1 MATYGRRATSRISV
15 ACHRGQSIY
24 ACDAHRRMIDRLI
37 KMDTETRKRKIPPES
52 PEFYRKTVRFLFKNR
67 EKGILVKK
75 ENCIWRTQH
84 EGIRFCRREYAFQSS
99 SPIITLNKLP
109 AAGRRLVRRWPPSV
123 WSGQVS
129 MILQRENASQLWRRL
144 ATDRQADRPENYSL
158 APEASNA
165 FGR

>member
-1 MATYGRRATSRISV
+1 MDDEQHHVSASRVTAGRAYMLVMPIDGWLTDSSRWT
-15 ACHRGQSIY
+15 QKPEKEKFPPN
-24 ACDAHRRMIDRLI
+24 RLNFTG
-37 KMDTETRKRKIPPES
+37 KQFVS
-52 PEFYRKTVRFLFKNR
+52 FFKNR

-129 MILQRENASQLWRRL
+129 MTLQRENASQLWRRL